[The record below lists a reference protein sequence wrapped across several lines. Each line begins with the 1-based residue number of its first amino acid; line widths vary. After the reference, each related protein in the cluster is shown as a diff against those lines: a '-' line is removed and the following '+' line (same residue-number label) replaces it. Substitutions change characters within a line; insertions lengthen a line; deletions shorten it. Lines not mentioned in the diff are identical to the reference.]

1 MLCQFAPDAVVFGTQ
16 VGSGFGK
23 VDGLF
28 VRRVRW
34 RGWRMRSRRSLQQEE
49 GFLDIPDKV
58 FKLVPISSVT
68 LRAGFMVEFPYAA

>member
-1 MLCQFAPDAVVFGTQ
+1 MLCQFAPDAVVFVAQ

-28 VRRVRW
+28 VRHVRE
-34 RGWRMRSRRSLQQEE
+34 RGWSGWRSLQQEE
-49 GFLDIPDKV
+49 SFLDIPDKV